1 MGRHYLDHASTSPT
15 RPEAIEAMTAFLA
28 EPTGDP
34 GRIHHEGMTARA
46 LIEHARSQVA
56 DLMGA
61 RTREVVLT
69 SGATESI
76 AAAIFGAAERGSHMV
91 VPKVEHSAVSRQAE
105 RSGDVTHIG
114 VDDHGRVDPDE
125 MIAAI
130 RPDTSL
136 VHLQWGN
143 HEVGTTQPIAEVA
156 AACRARDVLL
166 HVDAAQAVGQVPV
179 DFKATGADL
188 LSFSGHKF
196 GAPPGTGGLLIRR
209 GLRIRPLLVG
219 GEQERLRRAG
229 LENAPA
235 IVGLGSACQALADGS
250 LERGAVESRRS
261 TDRVLNSVP
270 ELDGVC
276 VYGDPVDRLPHIVCL
291 GIAGIEP
298 QAVLL
303 ALDRRGIAVHSG
315 SSCASESLE
324 PSPVLEA
331 MGVDAHHSLRIS
343 VGWNTNGDDID
354 ALLTALPEVISEL
367 RLLGGQG

>member
-1 MGRHYLDHASTSPT
+1 MSRHYLDHASTSPT
-15 RPEAIEAMTAFLA
+15 RPEAIEAMTSFLA
-28 EPTGDP
+28 EGAGDP
-34 GRIHHEGMTARA
+34 SRIHHEGMTARA

-56 DLMGA
+56 ELVGA
-61 RTREVVLT
+61 RSREVVLS

-76 AAAIFGAAERGSHMV
+76 AAAVFGAAERGSHMV
-91 VPKVEHSAVSRQAE
+91 VPRIEHSAVRLQAE
-105 RSGDVTHIG
+105 RFCDVSQ
-114 VDDHGRVDPDE
+114 VDVDEYGRVDPGE
-125 MIAAI
+125 VVAAI
-130 RPDTSL
+130 RPDTAL
-136 VHLQWGN
+136 VNLQWGN
-143 HEVGTTQPIAEVA
+143 HEVGTTQPITEVA
-156 AACRARDVLL
+156 AACRERDVLL
-166 HVDAAQAVGQVPV
+166 HVDAAQAVGRVPV
-179 DFKATGADL
+179 DFAATGADL

-196 GAPPGTGGLLIRR
+196 GAPAGTGGLLIRR

-229 LENAPA
+229 FENAAA
-235 IVGLGSACQALADGS
+235 IVGLGSACQVLAGDS

-276 VYGDPVDRLPHIVCL
+276 VYGDPVGRLPHILCL
-291 GIAGIEP
+291 GVAGIEP

-303 ALDRRGIAVHSG
+303 ALDRRAIAVHSG

-343 VGWNTNGDDID
+343 VGWSTTEADID
-354 ALLTALPEVISEL
+354 ALLGALPEVISEL
-367 RLLGGQG
+367 HRLGGQS

>member
-1 MGRHYLDHASTSPT
+1 MDRVYLDHASTSPT
-15 RPEAIEAMTAFLA
+15 RPEAIEAITALLA

-34 GRIHHEGMTARA
+34 GRIHHEGMTSRA
-46 LIEHARSQVA
+46 LVEHARSQVA
-56 DLMGA
+56 DLLGT
-61 RTREVVLT
+61 RSREVVFT

-76 AAAIFGAAERGSHMV
+76 AAAVFGAAERGSHMV
-91 VPKVEHSAVSRQAE
+91 VPKIEHSAVRLQAE
-105 RSGDVTHIG
+105 RQCSVTPVDV
-114 VDDHGRVDPDE
+114 DAHGRVDADE
-125 MIAAI
+125 VIAAI
-130 RPDTSL
+130 RPDTAL
-136 VHLQWGN
+136 VNLQWGN
-143 HEVGTTQPIAEVA
+143 HEIGTTQPVDAVA
-156 AACRARDVLL
+156 VACRDRDVLL

-179 DFKATGADL
+179 DFGALGIDL

-229 LENAPA
+229 FENIAA
-235 IVGLGSACQALADGS
+235 IAGLGSACEVLADGS
-250 LERGAVESRRS
+250 LSRGAVESRRF

-276 VYGDPVDRLPHIVCL
+276 VYGDPVGRLPQILCL
-291 GIAGIEP
+291 GISGIEP

-303 ALDRRGIAVHSG
+303 GLDRRGIAVHSG
-315 SSCASESLE
+315 NSCASESLE

-343 VGWNTNGDDID
+343 VGWNTTDGDID
-354 ALLTALPEVISEL
+354 ALLTALPDVIAEL
-367 RLLGGQG
+367 RGLGGST